1 MDVDQGIH
9 HGHGERDELSQP
21 PPLPLAGQT
30 DPFLDHLPEH
40 SQQHSRPLHHSYNF
54 QQHNLNNHIQNYRQE
69 SDLAPDRDQRQPE
82 PQTHRSPADKP
93 FSPAPPSNARPSQI
107 PLPVLQ
113 TSFGAAN
120 ANAAVLS
127 PGSSAKANLH
137 GHAYSNSNSSSNILS
152 SPVEPDDFY
161 RSYRGVQ
168 TARNASLSPS
178 PVSDPMASA
187 IPSNRQPP
195 SNRPNGTAATTSRI
209 PSPPT
214 ASRNALR
221 PSYRAASNP
230 LDDRSGNA
238 TGPRPSPA
246 TGYAAGPAAYP
257 PSVKDLKKRFDS
269 TSSGSPASGVR
280 KTSTGTPRPARDTGS
295 AATNGR
301 SQTSGGGATSYSSL
315 RASATRDT
323 AHETGKASGSR
334 ATQRPKFVPEDQL
347 SANSQSFASR
357 ISRPR
362 NAATSPNR
370 QASKSMTRVPSHNS
384 PSLATSPPPLPRTGG
399 LLFGEILPED
409 SDAATAGYGIEPP
422 RPRRTSEPDALD
434 GDRPRLRSFSD
445 PDVDVE
451 PSSPTDWYRAAAAPS
466 QQTPNSNIP
475 RTAAS
480 HTRAQ
485 SDVAGTKPLKLH
497 IGRQLNDRASPASP
511 ISPTSPTSRLPIYMK
526 RMSSSSNPSNESTR
540 PNSPAAAKYGP
551 ASGRNS
557 RQHGTLTNRAKT
569 PTARSNTPSNLSK
582 TQSST
587 TPGRKP
593 PPANIATPSNSS
605 GRLNAY
611 VSPVPPPKLSPSLRS
626 SRPRQSVAT
635 ATTTA
640 SRMRTTEGQSSSRSQ
655 KPSQRKDAKTD
666 EGSTSSGRR
675 RKVSVG
681 PIDFAQRRET
691 IKLAYSKSIRE
702 SQAREARQA
711 AAERRKKE
719 LEVVARI
726 KAEAEASVE
735 AAVASAASSQVGE
748 SPVLRERPSQIFKKV
763 AFEKD
768 AAIEKP
774 APVPEEPLKIT
785 TNLSLLQPN
794 AAPAPN
800 NVDSPTLGIP
810 GSFPDIGSPPLDRD
824 DIPVP
829 HSAVSTATFTTEFD
843 PDEQTE
849 PARRESVTDS
859 LVAIDN
865 DLGIIGLAQN
875 RHVPEPQVQ
884 VSSPS
889 PTLQRQSSYHSPFD
903 EDDAEDGDVP
913 IKFSL
918 DELAQHSPQLTPTRT
933 EFQPFQETILL
944 APPTDE
950 EYEPQPY
957 TYTAPVYQTT
967 VTILGPESEFRP
979 VHRDQTTDMTSP
991 SLSQQD
997 IAPTLVTQTPVLE
1010 QSASSS
1016 GLLFEEPEQEIE
1028 GLQRLEDFYVGPHL
1042 RDNIASLRDSI
1053 SSEPDGLYDE
1063 QPSTSEFQ
1071 KTPDTSNSL
1080 SVPNY
1085 LTPGNRLSN
1094 TSAWTDFSFG
1104 SDDRNAGPAS
1114 STTHSHDLNRSEEK
1128 LVSRQSSEIGGLGI
1142 RRSGSLE
1149 LSESQEGLA
1158 SGVNSTTDVSMV
1170 ADSVMGKDAGGFAK
1184 AVNTFLRPSASAA
1197 SSKASLHQVYDHSDG
1212 RDRYSA
1218 DIQRDDYDLD
1228 DGSYVGVTRPSSYL
1242 HEQEDEDTVDLT
1254 LAISATDSMNA
1265 TSPQSLQPASTN
1277 QSLEQPLSAE
1287 ARDSIDKEQKRLRQR
1302 QLVIRELIDTEDS
1315 FVRDMS
1321 VVEEIYKGTAEAC
1334 PNLDSKTIKLVF
1346 RNTDEIIAF
1355 HQAFLAQLKDG
1366 AASVYTPKG
1375 RRSPQPGQE
1384 PKDSDAATMNSGYSG
1399 GSLNK
1404 HEMDDERDRQTSL
1417 GPLFVRN
1424 IDQLKR
1430 AHESY
1435 LRTSDASTKRLL
1447 QIQEDATV
1455 KVWLTECNEVAKEL
1469 TSAWNLDSL
1478 LIKPMQRITKY
1489 PDIITHL
1496 LKYTPEDHPDHKA
1509 LLAARSTV
1517 INTIDEINKSKK
1529 NFELVGQI
1537 VGSRKRKESDVR
1549 AGIARAFG
1557 KRVDK
1562 LQSAN
1567 IKLADDDEFQKLH
1580 KNCHEEFLQLQF
1592 VLRDIEFYTRAVTV
1606 YVSDFLKYLSA
1617 MELVMRLQPSRE
1629 YAHLESKWVQFNV
1642 SMRDVEN
1649 IALERHLSDVRKH
1662 VIEPFEQVI
1671 KCYNNPLLAIKKRS
1685 KRRLD
1690 YDKYLQLKNN
1700 GKKVDKQLSELAE
1713 QYEAL
1718 NDTLKKELPKL
1729 SELTAKVGNICLG
1742 KFVSIQTSWYGM
1754 WKEKV
1759 KGPLQDLGGHVPE
1772 PPEIVTAFQREFML
1786 QEERALAIGI
1796 VNPTLKSRSSQST
1809 TDDAA
1814 STFSRTR
1821 SRPNDLVNPRGRGLS
1836 INSEHNIPSLPTPDF
1851 GQRNSGQFS
1860 LSPSLPSPGHYYRD
1874 SYAGIN
1880 GHARGSSNSPVT
1892 TDATLSA
1899 STARSTA
1906 TLSARPNT
1914 GRSYESISLPRQSSD
1929 SAAMAYQHT
1938 HAQSRRDSNST
1949 FNSLQPGHER
1959 RLSGLFHSALPLPDG
1974 PEDNNGPSRGSSPAR
1989 GGPTYKVLW
1998 LAASLFEFNIETTKS
2013 EAGYPYLTYQAGE
2026 IFDVMAEKG
2035 ELWLAKN
2042 QDDPN
2047 NGVGWIWSKHFAKL
2061 ADA

>member
-1 MDVDQGIH
+1 MDVDQGSH
-9 HGHGERDELSQP
+9 HHHQDHGHGERADLGQSIGLPADPFTDHPHHPLSPP
-21 PPLPLAGQT
+21 PPL
-30 DPFLDHLPEH
+30 DN
-40 SQQHSRPLHHSYNF
+40 HSYHF
-54 QQHNLNNHIQNYRQE
+54 HHHNLNNALQNYRLELLQE
-69 SDLAPDRDQRQPE
+69 TDRDREPLVVAAAQPE
-82 PQTHRSPADKP
+82 PHSFSAADKP
-93 FSPAPPSNARPSQI
+93 FSPAPHLDAHAYTRPSQI
-107 PLPVLQ
+107 PLPILH
-113 TSFGAAN
+113 TSLAAAANTLANTKPNAGSPGAA
-120 ANAAVLS
+120 S
-127 PGSSAKANLH
+127 D
-137 GHAYSNSNSSSNILS
+137 AYNNNCS
-152 SPVEPDDFY
+152 SPVDPDDFY

-168 TARNASLSPS
+168 QTAGNASLSPS
-178 PVSDPMASA
+178 QSLASDSMASA

-195 SNRPNGTAATTSRI
+195 SQSTRPNGAAVATASKI
-209 PSPPT
+209 PSAPT
-214 ASRNALR
+214 TNRNAIR
-221 PSYRAASNP
+221 PGYRAASNP

-238 TGPRPSPA
+238 TAPKPQLA

-257 PSVKDLKKRFDS
+257 PSVKDLKKRFDQTTA
-269 TSSGSPASGVR
+269 TSPGSGAR
-280 KTSTGTPRPARDTGS
+280 KTSTNTSRPGRDTASGS
-295 AATNGR
+295 TNGR
-301 SQTSGGGATSYSSL
+301 SQSSGGGATSYTTL
-315 RASATRDT
+315 RGSGTRDT
-323 AHETGKASGSR
+323 GYEPGKASGSR
-334 ATQRPKFVPEDQL
+334 GTQRPKFVPEDQL

-362 NAATSPNR
+362 QAGTSPNR
-370 QASKSMTRVPSHNS
+370 QASKSMTRIPSQTS
-384 PSLATSPPPLPRTGG
+384 PRLATSPPPPRPNG

-409 SDAATAGYGIEPP
+409 SDSVTAGYGIEPP
-422 RPRRTSEPDALD
+422 RPRRTSEPNALD
-434 GDRPRLRSFSD
+434 TDRPRLRSFSD

-451 PSSPTDWYRAAAAPS
+451 PSSPDDWYRAAAPIQPAAD
-466 QQTPNSNIP
+466 SNIAK
-475 RTAAS
+475 TTTS
-480 HTRAQ
+480 NHTRAQ
-485 SDVAGTKPLKLH
+485 SDVAGTKLPRLH
-497 IGRQLNDRASPASP
+497 TDRRQIHDRGPASP
-511 ISPTSPTSRLPIYMK
+511 ISPTSPTSRLPIYTK
-526 RMSSSSNPSNESTR
+526 RMSNSSNPSSESTR

-569 PTARSNTPSNLSK
+569 PTNRSNTPSNLSK
-582 TQSST
+582 TQSSSM
-587 TPGRKP
+587 TPGNRKAP
-593 PPANIATPSNSS
+593 PSNIATPSS

-640 SRMRTTEGQSSSRSQ
+640 SRMRAVEGTQSQ
-655 KPSQRKDAKTD
+655 KPSQRKNSRPD
-666 EGSTSSGRR
+666 ELATSSGRR
-675 RKVSVG
+675 RKLSVG

-711 AAERRKKE
+711 AAEKRKKE

-726 KAEAEASVE
+726 KAEAEAVVE
-735 AAVASAASSQVGE
+735 AAVASAASSQPSGSPSLATSL
-748 SPVLRERPSQIFKKV
+748 SPV
-763 AFEKD
+763 EKD
-768 AAIEKP
+768 TASIRLV
-774 APVPEEPLKIT
+774 VPEEPPLKIT
-785 TNLSLLQPN
+785 TNLSLLQQPN
-794 AAPAPN
+794 VAAPAHE
-800 NVDSPTLGIP
+800 DSPTLGIP
-810 GSFPDIGSPPLDRD
+810 GSFPDVGSPPLDRD
-824 DIPVP
+824 DIPIP
-829 HSAVSTATFTTEFD
+829 HSAVSTTTFTTEFD

-849 PARRESVTDS
+849 PPRKESVSDS
-859 LVAIDN
+859 LAAINN
-865 DLGIIGLAQN
+865 DLGIVGHGQTV
-875 RHVPEPQVQ
+875 HVLEPEVH

-889 PTLQRQSSYHSPFD
+889 PTLQRRSSYHSPFD
-903 EDDAEDGDVP
+903 EDDGEDGDVP

-918 DELAQHSPQLTPTRT
+918 DELAPHSPQLTPTRT
-933 EFQPFQETILL
+933 EFEQPLETSF
-944 APPTDE
+944 APPAED

-957 TYTAPVYQTT
+957 TYTSPVYRTT
-967 VTILGPESEFRP
+967 VTILGPENEFKP
-979 VHRDQTTDMTSP
+979 LHRDQTADMTSP
-991 SLSQQD
+991 NLSQPD
-997 IAPTLVTQTPVLE
+997 TTPAVVTQTIIDPNP
-1010 QSASSS
+1010 SSS
-1016 GLLFEEPEQEIE
+1016 ALLFEEPEQEIE

-1053 SSEPDGLYDE
+1053 SSEQDIVYDE
-1063 QPSTSEFQ
+1063 QPPPSESQ

-1085 LTPGNRLSN
+1085 LTPGNRLSH

-1114 STTHSHDLNRSEEK
+1114 STTHSHDLNRSKEE
-1128 LVSRQSSEIGGLGI
+1128 LASIQTPEIGGLGI
-1142 RRSGSLE
+1142 RRSSSPE
-1149 LSESQEGLA
+1149 LGDSQEALA
-1158 SGVNSTTDVSMV
+1158 LGIVSTTDPSML
-1170 ADSVMGKDAGGFAK
+1170 ADTLIG
-1184 AVNTFLRPSASAA
+1184 
-1197 SSKASLHQVYDHSDG
+1197 SSKLSLQQDYG
-1212 RDRYSA
+1212 RTGERGHYSA
-1218 DIQRDDYDLD
+1218 DLSRDEYDMD
-1228 DGSYVGVTRPSSYL
+1228 DASYGAVTRPSSYL
-1242 HEQEDEDTVDLT
+1242 HDQEDEPEDLT
-1254 LAISATDSMNA
+1254 LAPSATESIGQP
-1265 TSPQSLQPASTN
+1265 SLQSKQSLQTLEPASTN

-1287 ARDSIDKEQKRLRQR
+1287 ARDSFDKEQKRLRQR

-1375 RRSPQPGQE
+1375 RRSPQLGQE
-1384 PKDSDAATMNSGYSG
+1384 PKDSDSATMKSGFSG
-1399 GSLNK
+1399 GSSNK
-1404 HEMDDERDRQTSL
+1404 QELDDERDRQTSL

-1455 KVWLTECNEVAKEL
+1455 KVWLNECNEVAKEL

-1509 LLAARSTV
+1509 LIVARTTV
-1517 INTIDEINKSKK
+1517 INAIDEINKSKK

-1567 IKLADDDEFQKLH
+1567 IKLPDDDEFQKLQ

-1592 VLRDIEFYTRAVTV
+1592 VLRDIEFYTRAVTI

-1700 GKKVDKQLSELAE
+1700 GKKVDKQLTELAE

-1718 NDTLKKELPKL
+1718 NETLKKELPKL

-1742 KFVSIQTSWYGM
+1742 KFVSIQTTWYGI

-1759 KGPLQDLGGHVPE
+1759 KGPLQDLGGHIPE
-1772 PPEIVTAFQREFML
+1772 PPQIVTAFQREFAI
-1786 QEERALAIGI
+1786 QEERAMAIGI
-1796 VNPTLKSRSSQST
+1796 LNPTLKGRTSQST
-1809 TDDAA
+1809 TDDTA
-1814 STFSRTR
+1814 STISRTR
-1821 SRPNDLVNPRGRGLS
+1821 SRPSDVARGRGLS
-1836 INSEHNIPSLPTPDF
+1836 INSDNVPSLPTPDF
-1851 GQRNSGQFS
+1851 AKRNSGQFS
-1860 LSPSLPSPGHYYRD
+1860 LSPSFPSPSHYYRSD
-1874 SYAGIN
+1874 RDYYAGIN
-1880 GHARGSSNSPVT
+1880 GHARGSSNSPIT
-1892 TDATLSA
+1892 TDAFMPA
-1899 STARSTA
+1899 STVRSAT

-1914 GRSYESISLPRQSSD
+1914 GRSYESMSLPRQSSD
-1929 SAAMAYQHT
+1929 SQAMAYQHT
-1938 HAQSRRDSNST
+1938 HTQSRRDSNST
-1949 FNSLQPGHER
+1949 FNSTQQHSAQPGHER

-1974 PEDNNGPSRGSSPAR
+1974 PEDSQGHSRASSRDR